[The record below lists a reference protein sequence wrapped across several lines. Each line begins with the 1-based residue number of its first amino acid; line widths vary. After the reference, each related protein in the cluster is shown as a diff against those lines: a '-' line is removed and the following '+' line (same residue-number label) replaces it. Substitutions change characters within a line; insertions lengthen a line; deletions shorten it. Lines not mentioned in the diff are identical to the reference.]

1 MIELLFF
8 LRNNVSKR
16 LNLFF
21 TIIIVV
27 ILWYQRFVDSII
39 LSKNERVILEKKIK
53 PVIEFHRERVL
64 FSLVISQTVLACQHE
79 IFELIHETSP

>member
-1 MIELLFF
+1 MSQNGWIFF
-8 LRNNVSKR
+8 
-16 LNLFF
+16 FF

-27 ILWYQRFVDSII
+27 ILWFQRFVDSII
-39 LSKNERVILEKKIK
+39 LSKNEGVIWKKDK

-64 FSLVISQTVLACQHE
+64 FCLVISQTVLACQHE